1 MPLNIPVDKFLNK
14 KNTYRVLGAAG
25 PPPITNTAHALCLHS
40 AKVQQRLRRAGRVG
54 ARSRGGGVLCV
65 YTCSFLL
72 KGMLSEEK
80 EEKAAGL
87 AHFLF

>member
-1 MPLNIPVDKFLNK
+1 
-14 KNTYRVLGAAG
+14 
-25 PPPITNTAHALCLHS
+25 
-40 AKVQQRLRRAGRVG
+40 
-54 ARSRGGGVLCV
+54 V

-87 AHFLF
+87 AHYFSRMFRVRVRDHLDSCSPHDLNFIQCV